1 MYEKNVYEDGS
12 VSISF
17 FTSKSKVAQL
27 NPHSLPRLELLGALL
42 GLHLCQVVSKVL
54 GDHVIKSLFSGMTA
68 RMFFTGQRIQAE
80 HSNRL

>member
-12 VSISF
+12 VSISL

-27 NPHSLPRLELLGALL
+27 NAHSLPRLELLGALL

-68 RMFFTGQRIQAE
+68 QMFFTGQRIQAE